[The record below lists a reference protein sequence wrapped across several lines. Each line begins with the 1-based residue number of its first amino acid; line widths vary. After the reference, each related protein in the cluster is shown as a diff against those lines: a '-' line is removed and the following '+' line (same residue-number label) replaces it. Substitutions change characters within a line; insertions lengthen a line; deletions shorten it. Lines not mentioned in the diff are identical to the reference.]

1 MEKKVQF
8 CIEAM
13 TRNRRASLTES
24 IEAVTIQMKAV
35 TFQMN
40 DCFFGFAE

>member
-24 IEAVTIQMKAV
+24 EEAVIIQMK
-35 TFQMN
+35 
-40 DCFFGFAE
+40 DCFFGFAEFFFFF

>member
-24 IEAVTIQMKAV
+24 EEAVTI
-35 TFQMN
+35 QMN